1 MSKIIRM
8 TPEMIEE
15 AKARF
20 ESRIKNMNC
29 VDGKISYTD
38 TFVATGEKAVLWYTP
53 DAYAKTIAL
62 IQDSDKEVAWHC
74 TAHRVEDKVGQY
86 IVSDVLVY
94 PQEVTG
100 ATVNTDQAEYE
111 KWMMDLDD
119 DTFNNLRMQG
129 HSHVNMG
136 TTPSSVDL
144 EHQEKIVQQLEDDM
158 FYIFIIWNKKFMYT
172 AKIYDLKIN
181 TLFEPADISIQMVGA
196 GSGLAEFLKDAKTK
210 VKNKSYNYQGYNGGY
225 QYGGYQGG
233 YNGGYQSGYQ
243 NNQPRTSTS
252 ASSTTPASSSTPAS
266 SASSKSD
273 DVPSRP
279 KPCIGNGWGGAANCS
294 GYGDYDDYDNPH
306 YPTT

>member
-15 AKARF
+15 AKQRF

-100 ATVNTDQAEYE
+100 ETVNTDQAEYE

-181 TLFEPADISIQMVGA
+181 TMFEPGDISIQMVGA
-196 GSGLAEFLKDAKTK
+196 GNGLAEFLKDAKTK
-210 VKNKSYNYQGYNGGY
+210 VKNKPYSYQGYNGGY
-225 QYGGYQGG
+225 QYGGYQSGYQGG
-233 YNGGYQSGYQ
+233 YGGGYQNS
-243 NNQPRTSTS
+243 QPKTS
-252 ASSTTPASSSTPAS
+252 APASSSTPAS
-266 SASSKSD
+266 SASSKD
-273 DVPSRP
+273 DNVPSRP
-279 KPCIGNGWGGAANCS
+279 KSCIGNGWGGAANYG
-294 GYGDYDDYDNPH
+294 GYNDYDDYDNPH
-306 YPTT
+306 YSTT

>member
-210 VKNKSYNYQGYNGGY
+210 VKNRPYNYNYQNGY
-225 QYGGYQGG
+225 QNYGYQGG

-243 NNQPRTSTS
+243 SGQPKTSTP
-252 ASSTTPASSSTPAS
+252 ASTTTPASSTGP
-266 SASSKSD
+266 KSD